1 MLRILK
7 VLALLGCLIPGVS
20 LAEKMTA
27 ETLQYSGS
35 WHLVATE
42 TMNWGPNHQVLITFW
57 KSDDATGLIRCHQ
70 HFDKKME
77 LTRSY
82 CQ

>member
-1 MLRILK
+1 MLRSVK
-7 VLALLGCLIPGVS
+7 VLAFLFSLVSGVS
-20 LAEKMTA
+20 QAEKMTA
-27 ETLQYSGS
+27 EALQYSGS
-35 WHLVATE
+35 WELLTTE

-70 HFDKKME
+70 HFNKKME

>member
-1 MLRILK
+1 
-7 VLALLGCLIPGVS
+7 
-20 LAEKMTA
+20 MTA

-35 WHLVATE
+35 WDLLATE
-42 TMNWGPNHQVLITFW
+42 TMSWGPNHQVLITYW

-70 HFDKKME
+70 HFNKQME